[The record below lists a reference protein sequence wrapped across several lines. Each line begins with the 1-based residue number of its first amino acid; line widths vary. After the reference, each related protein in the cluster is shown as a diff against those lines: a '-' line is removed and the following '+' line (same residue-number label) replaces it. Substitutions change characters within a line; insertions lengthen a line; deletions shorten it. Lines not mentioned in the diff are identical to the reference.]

1 MSIIEKAA
9 NKLVHTEPVLGQSDT
24 AIPTMEKTANRIEG
38 AMQRE
43 RSHAGATSEQP
54 AVAARSD
61 SDTAATSSMLV
72 EVDLKRLAHMG
83 CVTPDAERSQI
94 AEEFR
99 LIKQLEDQKLQEAKT
114 AKTTGGGRSQNPVYQ
129 QLTIAIAEADATA
142 ASLASRVNDFQ
153 GRYNALKSTVDST
166 PEVEAEYTQLTR
178 DYEVYKQNYAAML
191 ERRETANLSGEV
203 ESKTDVVDFRVIDPP
218 RVPLQPSWP
227 NRPLLISLAPLVGIL
242 AGIAVAFLVSQLRRT
257 VTDRR
262 VLRELTGLPLLGSVT
277 RIETDAVKI
286 KKRKGLIAYGLS
298 ILSLIGAYGI
308 LLGLQ
313 MFMAR

>member
-1 MSIIEKAA
+1 M
-9 NKLVHTEPVLGQSDT
+9 
-24 AIPTMEKTANRIEG
+24 
-38 AMQRE
+38 
-43 RSHAGATSEQP
+43 
-54 AVAARSD
+54 
-61 SDTAATSSMLV
+61 
-72 EVDLKRLAHMG
+72 
-83 CVTPDAERSQI
+83 
-94 AEEFR
+94 
-99 LIKQLEDQKLQEAKT
+99 KT
-114 AKTTGGGRSQNPVYQ
+114 AKTTGSGRSQNPVYQ

-153 GRYNALKSTVDST
+153 TRYNSLKSTVDST

-191 ERRETANLSGEV
+191 QRSETANLSGEV

-218 RVPLQPSWP
+218 RVPLKPSWP
-227 NRPLLISLAPLVGIL
+227 NRPLLISLAPLAGIV

-298 ILSLIGAYGI
+298 FLSLIGAYGI

-313 MFMAR
+313 MFVAR